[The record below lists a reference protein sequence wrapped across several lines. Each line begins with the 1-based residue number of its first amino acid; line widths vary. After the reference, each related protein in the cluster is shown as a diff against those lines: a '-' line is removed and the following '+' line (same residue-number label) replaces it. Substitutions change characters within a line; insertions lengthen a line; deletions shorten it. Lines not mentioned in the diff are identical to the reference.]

1 MPVANVQN
9 IRRMVARLRADQEL
23 QAILDRNA
31 FVVADTATLVLD
43 LNSRSQDY
51 RQRVALQLC
60 ETHAN
65 GRWRRR
71 IYERRGYA
79 LLDKVIFEF
88 EHQADTEAFNDWLAD
103 RGW

>member
-1 MPVANVQN
+1 MAVANVQN
-9 IRRMVARLRADQEL
+9 IRRLVARLRADQEL

-31 FVVADTATLVLD
+31 FVVAGTATLVLD

-51 RQRVALQLC
+51 RYRLANQWC
-60 ETHAN
+60 EDHAT

-71 IYERRGYA
+71 ICERRGNA
-79 LLDKVIFEF
+79 ILDTVTFEF
-88 EHQADTEAFNDWLAD
+88 ESTADATALREWLTT